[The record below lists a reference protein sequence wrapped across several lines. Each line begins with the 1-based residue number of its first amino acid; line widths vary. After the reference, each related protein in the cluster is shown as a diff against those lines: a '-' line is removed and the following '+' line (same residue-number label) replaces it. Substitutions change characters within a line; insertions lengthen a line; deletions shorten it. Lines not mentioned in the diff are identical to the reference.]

1 MKTAV
6 SIPDPIFERADAHAK
21 RLRVS
26 RSELY
31 ARALEAFLASA
42 DRSWITRAYDE
53 AYGERGRSSRYGDAD
68 DDTLAFVRTSARR
81 TATRL
86 DRGTRR

>member
-31 ARALEAFLASA
+31 ARALEAFIANE
-42 DRSWITRAYDE
+42 DRSWITAAYDQ
-53 AYGERGRSSRYGDAD
+53 AYGERARTSRYGDAD
-68 DDTLAFVRTSARR
+68 DDTLAFARTSARR
-81 TATRL
+81 SARGLTRSE
-86 DRGTRR
+86 RR